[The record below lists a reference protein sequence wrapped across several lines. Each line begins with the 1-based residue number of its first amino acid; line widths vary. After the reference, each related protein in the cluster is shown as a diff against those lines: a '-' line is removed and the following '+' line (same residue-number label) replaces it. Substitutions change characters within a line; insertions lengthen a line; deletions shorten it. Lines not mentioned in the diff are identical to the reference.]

1 MVFIGAS
8 SKLGKWGHL
17 LPANVISG
25 GYRGEIYFVNS
36 KGGEAFGRKMYTA
49 LDELPDSIDLA
60 VVTIPAKFV
69 IDLIPRLKEKKY
81 PSHVTYCFWI
91 FRNWR

>member
-1 MVFIGAS
+1 
-8 SKLGKWGHL
+8 
-17 LPANVISG
+17 
-25 GYRGEIYFVNS
+25 
-36 KGGEAFGRKMYTA
+36 MYTA